1 MIDFSRTLN
10 SIEIEKKRR
19 NDGLIQPD
27 PHAIV
32 LWNKAIEVMDDVTE
46 RDSLKNAFI
55 FANSLEYKHV
65 GLSSE
70 IYFSHPIRVSALSIL
85 LSGTTKSSV
94 GILGLLHNVLE
105 VSNLTENSISK
116 KFGLEIATNISTLK
130 VNRDKQWY
138 GKYKVDYYNKIN
150 SSHRAC
156 RIVKIIDKL
165 DNLFLL
171 ENNKN
176 YKIKKMYLD
185 EIEKF
190 ILPMVQSDLPNLYGY
205 MKELVCDIQ
214 QNGLKN
220 H

>member
-1 MIDFSRTLN
+1 MIDISRILN

-55 FANSLEYKHV
+55 FANTLDYNHV

-70 IYFSHPIRVSALSIL
+70 IYFSHPIRVSALSVL
-85 LSGTTKSSV
+85 LSDEKKSSI
-94 GILGLLHNVLE
+94 GILGLFHNVLE
-105 VSNLTENSISK
+105 VSSLTEGSLSEI
-116 KFGLEIATNISTLK
+116 FGSEIATQISTLTVDR
-130 VNRDKQWY
+130 VNQWD
-138 GKYKVDYYNKIN
+138 GKYKADYYNKIN
-150 SSHRAC
+150 SSQRAC

-185 EIEKF
+185 EIERF

-214 QNGLKN
+214 QYGLKN